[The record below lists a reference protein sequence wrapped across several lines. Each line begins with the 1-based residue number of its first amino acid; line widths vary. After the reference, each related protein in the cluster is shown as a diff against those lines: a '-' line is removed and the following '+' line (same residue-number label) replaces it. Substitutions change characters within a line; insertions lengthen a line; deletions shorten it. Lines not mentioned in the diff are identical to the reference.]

1 MRAVNE
7 KDSAPAFEGIL
18 QGVEGLVR
26 IDVETV
32 GPLNALSQEIGA
44 DKPDAALES

>member
-7 KDSAPAFEGIL
+7 KGAAPAFEGIL
-18 QGVEGLVR
+18 QGIDGLVR

-32 GPLNALSQEIGA
+32 GLLNALSQEIGA
-44 DKPDAALES
+44 DEPDAALES